1 MSAGVWQQFSKKG
14 KRMRRTIRKTKT
26 LTRREFLKTSA
37 VAAGA
42 AVVWPTIVPS
52 SVFGADAPS
61 NRITFGCIGVGG
73 KGSGNMKSF
82 KGNPGSEVLAV
93 CDVDA
98 QHRDKARDSAG
109 LSSESSYNDFRE
121 VLAREDI
128 DAVSIGTPDHWHVPT
143 SIAAVRA
150 GKDVYCEKPLTLTI
164 AEGRALADEVK
175 RYGRVFQTGS
185 QQRSGSEFRKGCE
198 LVVNG
203 RIGKLHTMRV
213 GIPGNNR
220 KCEPTWTPEPVPD
233 GFDYDLWLGPAPWE
247 PYHTQRCHY
256 QFRFILDYSGGQVTN
271 WGAHHLDIAQ
281 WGNQADDTGPVEIR
295 GKGEFPETGL
305 FTTATKVD
313 VEYTYANG
321 VKLYLKTGGGGTRF
335 EGSEG
340 WVYVNRGKIDAEP
353 KSILTT
359 VIGPDE
365 IHLYES
371 RSHVQNFLDC
381 IKSRKDP
388 ICNAEVGHRSSTVCH
403 LGNIAM
409 LLDRPL
415 KWDPQAEQFI
425 GDSEA
430 NRMTWRPRRAPWWL

>member
-1 MSAGVWQQFSKKG
+1 MTDEKMARATTVS
-14 KRMRRTIRKTKT
+14 
-26 LTRREFLKTSA
+26 RREFLKC
-37 VAAGA
+37 AAGA
-42 AVVWPTIVPS
+42 AVALPAIVPS
-52 SVFGADAPS
+52 SVFGADVPS
-61 NRITFGCIGVGG
+61 NRISVGCIGVGG
-73 KGSGNMKSF
+73 KGSGNMRGF
-82 KGNPGSEVLAV
+82 HGNRGAQVVAV

-98 QHRDKARDSAG
+98 AHRERAAKSVGLDGKA
-109 LSSESSYNDFRE
+109 SYRDFRDL
-121 VLAREDI
+121 LAREDI
-128 DAVSIGTPDHWHVPT
+128 DAVSVATPDHWHVPT
-143 SIAAVRA
+143 SIAAVRL

-164 AEGRALADEVK
+164 AEGRELADEVK

-185 QQRSGSEFRKGCE
+185 QQRSGSEFRKACE

-213 GIPGNNR
+213 GISGNNR
-220 KCEPTWTPEPVPD
+220 KCEPTWTPEPVPE

-256 QFRFILDYSGGQVTN
+256 QFRFILEYSGGQMTN

-295 GKGEFPETGL
+295 GKGEFPKTGL
-305 FTTATKVD
+305 FTTATKAE

-321 VKLYLKTGGGGTRF
+321 VKMFLSKGGGTRF

-340 WVYVNRGKIDAEP
+340 WIYVNRGKLQAGPE
-353 KSILTT
+353 SILNST
-359 VIGPDE
+359 IGPDE
-365 IHLYES
+365 VHLYES
-371 RSHVQNFLDC
+371 RSHSQNFLDC

-388 ICNAEVGHRSSTVCH
+388 ICNAEIGHRSSTVCH

-415 KWDPQAEQFI
+415 RWNPKAEQFV
-425 GDSEA
+425 GDDEA
-430 NRMTWRPRRAPWWL
+430 NRMTWRPRRAPCRL

>member
-1 MSAGVWQQFSKKG
+1 MNARIA
-14 KRMRRTIRKTKT
+14 KRAPTVN
-26 LTRREFLKTSA
+26 RREFLKAAGVA
-37 VAAGA
+37 VALPA
-42 AVVWPTIVPS
+42 IVPS

-61 NRITFGCIGVGG
+61 NRITVGCIGVGG
-73 KGSGNMKSF
+73 QGSGNMRNFSRRRE
-82 KGNPGSEVLAV
+82 SQVVAV

-98 QHRDKARDSAG
+98 AHSERAARSVGLDSKSSYRDFRDLLARD
-109 LSSESSYNDFRE
+109 
-121 VLAREDI
+121 DI
-128 DAVSIGTPDHWHVPT
+128 DAGSVATPDHWHVPT
-143 SIAAVRA
+143 SIAAVRL

-164 AEGRALADEVK
+164 AEGRKLADEVK

-185 QQRSGSEFRKGCE
+185 QQRSGSEFRRACE

-213 GIPGNNR
+213 GISGNNR
-220 KCEPTWTPEPVPD
+220 KCEPTWTPEPVPE

-256 QFRFILDYSGGQVTN
+256 QFRFILEYSGGQMTN

-295 GKGEFPETGL
+295 GKGEFPKTGL
-305 FTTATKVD
+305 FTTALNAE

-321 VKLYLKTGGGGTRF
+321 VKMFLSRGGGTRF
-335 EGSEG
+335 EGTEG
-340 WVYVNRGKIDAEP
+340 WIYVNRGKLQAEP
-353 KSILTT
+353 ASILDSK
-359 VIGPDE
+359 IGSDE
-365 IHLYES
+365 IRLYES
-371 RSHVQNFLDC
+371 RSHSQNFLDC

-388 ICNAEVGHRSSTVCH
+388 ICSAEIGHRSSTVCH

-415 KWDPQAEQFI
+415 KWDPEAEQFI
-425 GDSEA
+425 NDDEA
-430 NRMTWRPRRAPWWL
+430 NRMTWRPRRAACRP